1 MDLINIKS
9 DLHAIIDQTND
20 VKVLEA
26 VKTLLQ
32 SKMEERDFWDQLPG
46 FQKRSIERGL
56 LQAARGETIP
66 HEEVMKKFEKW
77 PSK

>member
-1 MDLINIKS
+1 MEIMSIKS

-32 SKMEERDFWDQLPG
+32 SKMEERDFWDQLPD

-56 LQAARGETIP
+56 LQASRGETLT